1 MISIT
6 TYNCRGLP
14 ITNSELKKKPD
25 LYQVLNEADIVLLQE
40 IWLAKQ
46 MEHLS
51 NIHEQFLGVGSYTT
65 DFNEKLIHG
74 HPPGGTAILCKR
86 KSMIV

>member
-1 MISIT
+1 MAFRYFCSVVEGKPKHGQSHERNKMISIT

-14 ITNSELKKKPD
+14 ITNSELKKKPE

-46 MEHLS
+46 QMGHL
-51 NIHEQFLGVGSYTT
+51 
-65 DFNEKLIHG
+65 
-74 HPPGGTAILCKR
+74 
-86 KSMIV
+86 